1 MIIIAAFLLGATVGW
16 VRAAR
21 RNGNRL
27 DKLQYAAGHA
37 IFFTI
42 VGLFLT
48 LVIDRLA

>member
-37 IFFTI
+37 IFFA
-42 VGLFLT
+42 VAGLFAT
-48 LVIDRLA
+48 LVIGRLA